1 MTETDETITPTKLTD
16 TAQDSGIV
24 RNRGKDQTISCRHG
38 RLRQRDPKTGRLFRV
53 ISTVP
58 KLTSPPKALKR
69 AKLDNIALV
78 PGNLLPFKAKYQE
91 IANRLPDGEML
102 IVVPPSEHPQRL
114 LLERVA
120 SLLRAEGHSVT
131 IVSADRVQ

>member
-1 MTETDETITPTKLTD
+1 MTGNDETVDPTNLSV
-16 TAQDSGIV
+16 TAQDSEIT
-24 RNRGKDQTISCRHG
+24 RKRGKDRAPSCRLG

-53 ISTVP
+53 ISTAP
-58 KLTSPPKALKR
+58 KMTSPPKALRK

-131 IVSADRVQ
+131 IVSADRVP